1 MSVKERLQRDEAE
14 LRSII
19 ERLGAAGDDTGDR
32 GDRAGA
38 LRQLSAKLA
47 ETRGFV
53 DEVLGGRSD
62 HERAVLLY
70 KIRVEFPLYSHL
82 DALASLSGEFVD
94 WSTRDFSLTAASPR

>member
-19 ERLGAAGDDTGDR
+19 VRLGGCGDDTGGPADR
-32 GDRAGA
+32 EETLRLLRA
-38 LRQLSAKLA
+38 RLA

-53 DEVLGGRSD
+53 DEVLVGRSD

-94 WSTRDFSLTAASPR
+94 WSARDFSLTAATPR

>member
-1 MSVKERLQRDEAE
+1 MSVKDRLQRDEAE

-19 ERLGAAGDDTGDR
+19 ERLGAAGDDTGARDER
-32 GDRAGA
+32 GEA
-38 LRQLSAKLA
+38 LRLLSAKLA
-47 ETRGFV
+47 ETHGFV
-53 DEVLGGRSD
+53 DEVLVGRSD

-94 WSTRDFSLTAASPR
+94 WSARDFSLTAATPR